1 MTDTENTTPPE
12 VDGLEPDAEHRD
24 NAADELA
31 ADESVAA
38 LDDFRDEVAAR
49 SADTTEPG
57 TDFRKVFVLGPGT
70 YTAATDYDH
79 EPNKAATRQYAID
92 AGLWPTGD
100 AEHVSTRKHA
110 DGKSQVLT
118 YKVPVAPAH
127 RVAVE
132 SPNPEVVA
140 ADGSTSGAQNA
151 DAAEVE
157 TTDAV

>member
-12 VDGLEPDAEHRD
+12 VDGLEPDAVHRD

-31 ADESVAA
+31 DGESVAA
-38 LDDFRDEVAAR
+38 LPFADEVAAR

-100 AEHVSTRKHA
+100 AVHVSTRKHA
-110 DGKSQVLT
+110 DGVSQVLA
-118 YKVPVAPAH
+118 YSVPVAPAH
-127 RVAVE
+127 RVNVE

-140 ADGSTSGAQNA
+140 EDGSTEGAQNA

-157 TTDAV
+157 PTDAA